1 MLIHNIGMTVL
12 YSVIGVVLLFVSYKG
27 FDILLT
33 KIDFED
39 ELKKGNVAVG
49 IFIGA
54 IFISIALIINGSL
67 N

>member
-1 MLIHNIGMTVL
+1 MLLHNIGLTVL
-12 YSVIGVVLLFVSYKG
+12 YTLIGVVLLFVSYKG

-49 IFIGA
+49 IFIA
-54 IFISIALIINGSL
+54 SIFISIALIINGSL